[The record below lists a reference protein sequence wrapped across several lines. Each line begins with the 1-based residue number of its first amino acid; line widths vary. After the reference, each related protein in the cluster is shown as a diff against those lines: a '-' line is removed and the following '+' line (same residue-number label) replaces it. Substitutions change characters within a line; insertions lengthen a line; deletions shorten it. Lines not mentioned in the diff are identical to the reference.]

1 MKTTVLKVS
10 PIGKFRGILL
20 PSQML
25 RKYCILDSVVAEERA
40 DEIVLRASRS
50 TQTKLTWAETY
61 KQMAIVNEDWAEWE
75 GVAADGLEETPWNE
89 DAKSKMPSSHR
100 KAVSRRN
107 G

>member
-10 PIGKFRGILL
+10 RIGNSRGIRL

-50 TQTKLTWAETY
+50 TQKKLTWEETY
-61 KQMAIVNEDWAEWE
+61 REMAAADEDWSEW
-75 GVAADGLEETPWNE
+75 DGLASDGLQEVSWNAPQPKARLSGPK
-89 DAKSKMPSSHR
+89 AKPRGQK
-100 KAVSRRN
+100 
-107 G
+107 